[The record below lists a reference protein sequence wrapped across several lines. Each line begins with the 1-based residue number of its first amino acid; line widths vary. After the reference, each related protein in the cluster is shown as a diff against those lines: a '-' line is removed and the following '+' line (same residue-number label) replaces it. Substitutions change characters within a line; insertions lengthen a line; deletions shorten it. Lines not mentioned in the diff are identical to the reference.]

1 MLTKDLLHELFE
13 YQDGEL
19 HWKSLKKRAGGCNDQ
34 GYIKIKINGKL
45 YSAHRL
51 IFVMFHGYM
60 PSVIDH
66 VDGIRHNNKIKNLR
80 EATVQENCWNRSVE
94 SNTFSNVKG
103 ISWHKDSNKWQAK
116 LTIDGKQ
123 KTLGYFQ
130 DLEEAKK
137 VIKQHRSSIHGNF
150 AKH

>member
-13 YQDGEL
+13 YQNGEL
-19 HWKSLKKRAGGCNDQ
+19 HWKSLKRRAGGCNDQ

-60 PSVIDH
+60 PNIIDH
-66 VDGIRHNNKIKNLR
+66 IDGIRHNNKIENLR
-80 EATVQENCWNRSVE
+80 EVTNQQNCWNRKVE

-103 ISWHKDSNKWQAK
+103 ISWHKATNKWQAR
-116 LTIDGKQ
+116 LTINGKQ
-123 KTLGYFQ
+123 KLLGYFN
-130 DLEEAKK
+130 DLLEAKK
-137 VIKQHRSSIHGNF
+137 VLSEFRSKNHGNF
-150 AKH
+150 AKN